1 MTAATLARPRS
12 LAAILAVALP
22 LLLACWAGSAGAGS
36 FQVNPVRVDLGPGTT
51 SASVVVRNDGADPV
65 VVQASAMRWTQ
76 QDGVDVYEVAP
87 ETIVVPPIAT
97 IAPGATQI
105 VRIGLRRAPDPSRE
119 LAYRLYVQEL
129 PPPSAP
135 GFSGLQ
141 VALRIG
147 LPVFVAPST
156 PASARVEWSAQRDG
170 DAKLR
175 LTARNLGNAHLQI
188 SDFALYRDGGGEP
201 IARESLLSY
210 VLAGETRHWVLPLAA
225 ATPPVEGTVRMR
237 AWTDAGELDLP
248 VAITR

>member
-1 MTAATLARPRS
+1 MTAAVHAPRRSFAATLA
-12 LAAILAVALP
+12 VALS
-22 LLLACWAGSAGAGS
+22 LLLACWAEAAGAGS

-76 QDGVDVYEVAP
+76 RDGIDVYEAAP
-87 ETIVVPPIAT
+87 EAIVVPPIAT
-97 IAPGATQI
+97 IEPGAMQI
-105 VRIGLRRAPDPSRE
+105 VRIGLRRAPDPTRE

-156 PASARVEWSAQRDG
+156 PASARIEWSAQREG
-170 DAKLR
+170 EAKLR
-175 LTARNLGNAHLQI
+175 LTARNVGNAHLQI
-188 SDFALYRDGGGEP
+188 SDFALHREGAGEP

-225 ATPPVEGTVRMR
+225 ANPPVEGTVRLR

-248 VAITR
+248 VAIAR